1 MANPLMGNA
10 MPNSNTPNNPMN
22 ALMRMMS
29 GGGNPQ
35 QMVQM
40 LMQRNPQF
48 NAIMN
53 QVKNSG
59 MTTEQYARQ
68 YAKQN
73 GINIDQ
79 MVNALRRKGGLP
91 N

>member
-1 MANPLMGNA
+1 MGKG
-10 MPNSNTPNNPMN
+10 MPNGVPNNPMN
-22 ALMRMMS
+22 AIMQMMS

-48 NAIMN
+48 SAIMN

>member
-1 MANPLMGNA
+1 MGKGV
-10 MPNSNTPNNPMN
+10 PQGIPNNPMN
-22 ALMRMMS
+22 ALFQMM
-29 GGGNPQ
+29 GKGNNPQ

-40 LMQRNPQF
+40 LMQRNPKFQQ
-48 NAIMN
+48 IMN

-68 YAKQN
+68 YAQQN

-79 MVNALRRKGGLP
+79 MLNAMKKQGWKP
-91 N
+91 

>member
-1 MANPLMGNA
+1 MGNGT
-10 MPNSNTPNNPMN
+10 PKGIPNNPMN
-22 ALMRMMS
+22 ALFQMLGN

-40 LMQRNPQF
+40 LMQRNPKFQQ
-48 NAIMN
+48 IMN

-73 GINIDQ
+73 GIDIDS
-79 MVNALRRKGGLP
+79 MANAMRQRGWKP
-91 N
+91 

>member
-1 MANPLMGNA
+1 MGNN
-10 MPNSNTPNNPMN
+10 MPINAPNNPMG
-22 ALMRMMS
+22 ALMQMMS

-35 QMVQM
+35 QMIQA
-40 LMQRNPQF
+40 LIQRNPKFQQ
-48 NAIMN
+48 IMN

-68 YAKQN
+68 YAQQN

-79 MVNALRRKGGLP
+79 MVNAMKQRGWKP